1 MIGLTSTARDKLQSL
16 LGDNRP
22 TIRVQVITGGCGMCG
37 GNILGIITDEP
48 TEKDLIFEDKGFTFC
63 IEKELMEDFINV
75 SIDFI
80 NPEFQVMAQRGKG
93 LCSCVSSG
101 M

>member
-1 MIGLTSTARDKLQSL
+1 MVGLTSTARDKLQSL

-22 TIRVQVITGGCGMCG
+22 TIRVQVEVGGCGMCG
-37 GNILGIITDEP
+37 GDILSIVTDEP
-48 TEKDLIFEDKGFTFC
+48 TEDDLIFEDKGFKFC
-63 IEKELMEDFINV
+63 INKQLMEDLINV

-80 NPEFQVMAQRGKG
+80 NPEFQVMPQRGKG
-93 LCSCVSSG
+93 LCKCVSSG